1 MELTNSSFKRSKWV
15 EISDATQFGPRSN
28 LVCDNVPLQ
37 LYICKLP
44 MYLFWVDFT
53 KKIKDRTLCQGPKMI
68 WLFDN
73 FYQTAN

>member
-44 MYLFWVDFT
+44 TFIGQILQ
-53 KKIKDRTLCQGPKMI
+53 KKSKIEHYAKDKK
-68 WLFDN
+68 
-73 FYQTAN
+73 